1 MDNLIYSFR
10 GEIWTW
16 SGKKTDWFFVTV
28 PSEMSAHIRY
38 FTSHVQ
44 RGFKSLKVRAQ
55 IGDTFWETSMFP
67 SKQRTAY
74 LLPVKKAC
82 ATPASIRATA
92 QTSPSS
98 RLWPLY
104 AIG

>member
-28 PSEMSAHIRY
+28 PSEMSAPIRY

-74 LLPVKKAC
+74 LLPVKKSVRDAE
-82 ATPASIRATA
+82 AVDKGDSADITITI
-92 QTSPSS
+92 
-98 RLWPLY
+98 LGL
-104 AIG
+104 

>member
-1 MDNLIYSFR
+1 MV
-10 GEIWTW
+10 
-16 SGKKTDWFFVTV
+16 GKRLTGFVTV

-74 LLPVKKAC
+74 LLPVKKSVRDAE
-82 ATPASIRATA
+82 AVDKGDSADITITI
-92 QTSPSS
+92 
-98 RLWPLY
+98 LGL
-104 AIG
+104 